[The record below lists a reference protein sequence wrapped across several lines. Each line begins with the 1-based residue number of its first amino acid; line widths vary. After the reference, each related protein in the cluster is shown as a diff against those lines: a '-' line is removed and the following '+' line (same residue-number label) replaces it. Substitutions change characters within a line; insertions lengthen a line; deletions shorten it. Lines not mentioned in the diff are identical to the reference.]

1 MESDTKSEKLDLT
14 RESQSDYGFK
24 FRESEQK
31 RFLIMGLRKFVT
43 KIILKNSKL
52 SITKDLDSE
61 NKKNSMKTIFF
72 KYTVVPIIPLM
83 IIATLATDP
92 QLWATDGHNHFY
104 FEMMSVMLSFIVA
117 YYFIM
122 RAYALRDKLSLF
134 IGLGFHVGG
143 IIDLLHGVFALLNF
157 GDVIFEGYF
166 IPQTWKPKPMKRLS
180 LSFNA

>member
-1 MESDTKSEKLDLT
+1 MQISNEEKISKNSESTITKS
-14 RESQSDYGFK
+14 F
-24 FRESEQK
+24 
-31 RFLIMGLRKFVT
+31 
-43 KIILKNSKL
+43 
-52 SITKDLDSE
+52 DSE

-72 KYTVVPIIPLM
+72 KYTLVPIIPLTIV
-83 IIATLATDP
+83 IILAIDP
-92 QLWATDGHNHFY
+92 QLWNSDGNHHFY

-122 RAYALRDKLSLF
+122 RAYALKDQLSLF

-166 IPQTWKPKPMKRLS
+166 IPQTWEPKPMKRLS
-180 LSFNA
+180 